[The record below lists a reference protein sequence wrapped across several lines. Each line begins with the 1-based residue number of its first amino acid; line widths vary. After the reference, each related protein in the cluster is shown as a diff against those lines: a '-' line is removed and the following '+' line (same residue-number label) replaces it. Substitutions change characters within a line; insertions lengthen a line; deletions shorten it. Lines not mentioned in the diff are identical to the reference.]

1 MLNVECRML
10 NDGASET
17 QKFNSTLNILQF
29 DIQHSAPSRTTLEA
43 TVNRAVRQLF
53 IPGLLLA
60 FAVSLSAQDLA
71 SFEKR
76 TTVRKLDNG
85 LTVIVLD
92 RPEAPVFSFTTV
104 VYTGAAQENA
114 GTNR

>member
-76 TTVRKLDNG
+76 TTVRKLDTG
-85 LTVIVLD
+85 LTLIFLH
-92 RPEAPVFSFTTV
+92 PPQPPAFSFTPPV
-104 VYTGAAQENA
+104 AP
-114 GTNR
+114 